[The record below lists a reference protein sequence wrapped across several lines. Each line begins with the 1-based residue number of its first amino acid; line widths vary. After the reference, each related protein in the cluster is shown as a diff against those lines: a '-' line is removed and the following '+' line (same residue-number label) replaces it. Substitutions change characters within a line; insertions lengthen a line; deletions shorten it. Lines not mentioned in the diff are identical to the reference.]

1 MIGYFDDRWTLRQ
14 AIRAVEAK
22 RRDDWERLGWGLL
35 WIVNRM
41 PNFGKQ
47 RRPPV
52 KLHQLNPFAKP
63 LPRGKS
69 QASKDAAFNALWDQA
84 EDA

>member
-14 AIRAVEAK
+14 AVMAVTAK

-35 WIVNRM
+35 WVVNRM
-41 PNFGKQ
+41 PNFGKK

-52 KLHQLNPFAKP
+52 KLHHVNPFATI
-63 LPRGKS
+63 PRTS
-69 QASKDAAFNALWDQA
+69 AAAKDATFNALWEQA
-84 EDA
+84 GDA